1 MAFYTLRFRELTS
14 LTHSGF
20 VMWLPVLWFVKSLIW
35 PFAVSAVRGNVML
48 KLPCANA
55 PG

>member
-20 VMWLPVLWFVKSLIW
+20 VMCLPVLWFVRSLIW
-35 PFAVSAVRGNVML
+35 PFAVRGDLTL
-48 KLPCANA
+48 KLPGANA